1 MRTGLVKPAVTSALL
16 IALIGFMTAR
26 AGAQVVTLPFPGP
39 TPSAGSTLSGLIING
54 IVDLDTIDLTVSTT
68 TNNGTGITV
77 NSGGDLLAE
86 MLTVNVTGSSGV
98 GVLVQNGEAGLT
110 DTNILTTGTNGTG
123 VKLGTNGNIW
133 MQGGSVETQGTDGQ
147 AIHVFPSTSGQ
158 VQGTFVGATVKSD
171 HGRGIF
177 AQGNVNATVDFWDR
191 ASLTG
196 GNGVLLD
203 DRANGGFI
211 NLDGTNDVRFVGDID
226 ATRAPADV
234 HDVNV
239 TLRQNSKLTGAT
251 NENSLAGAIEI
262 ASAEGF
268 TTAADFTEFP
278 GLPKQNVNLLVDETS
293 TWNMTKS
300 STLDEL
306 EVFPG
311 ALIKFVGP
319 NNGPFTT
326 LAAKS
331 LTGSGGIFAMNV
343 DLGRAKGDLLV
354 IQTTIAGFNEHHLRI
369 TNLDQGADLPPGT
382 ALLVVVTNQTSGLEF
397 PSNLVDGGTYKY
409 ETERGNGRSGL
420 DKHNWYLIRADEIHP
435 PDTTPSPTA
444 VPSQPPPIQTP
455 TPLPGGGPNPTPI
468 PSPTP
473 TPSRT
478 PLPPRPIPPGG
489 EESIDWPAPLAPR
502 DDLTNTANA
511 AIGTYSATIPLFYA
525 DTQTLIERL
534 GELRL
539 GIPAAAPQQLPDEK
553 GVLEPK
559 QVLPPSAP
567 RSTSGWAVWIRSFG
581 SGMQIDND
589 VSRVFDQD
597 IGGVQLGADK
607 RLGALWNGDAYL
619 GVFGSYIY
627 GSRDFRDGGDG
638 STNAFSLGAY
648 ATWIHPRGWYA
659 DMVFKYT
666 QMWNEFSTPTLENSI
681 ATGDYDIPAVGGS
694 LEGGKRFDFAGG
706 RFFIE
711 PEAQLAGVWEN
722 ETRYVASNGL
732 HVHGDD
738 QTSLRGH
745 LGGRVG
751 MHFDFS
757 QRRAIEPYLRAEVI
771 EEFLTGDTVTT
782 NSTSFDSHL
791 SGTTGRF
798 GSGLTTRLGQSV
810 YVYGEYDYLTGD
822 HLEQPWQVS
831 AGLRW
836 QW

>member
-1 MRTGLVKPAVTSALL
+1 MKQGYLRYLVRLASQISL
-16 IALIGFMTAR
+16 IFFIAIR
-26 AGAQVVTLPFPGP
+26 ANAQQVTLPSPGP
-39 TPSAGSTLSGLIING
+39 TPAAGSTISGLIIDG
-54 IVDLDTIDLTVSTT
+54 VVDLGVIDLTINTSTSH
-68 TNNGTGITV
+68 GTGITV
-77 NSGGDLLAE
+77 HSGGDLLAE
-86 MLTVNVTGSSGV
+86 MLTVNVTGNSGV
-98 GVLVQNGEAGLT
+98 GVLAENGEAGLT
-110 DTNILTTGTNGTG
+110 DTNILTTGNHGTG
-123 VKLGTNGNIW
+123 VKLDTNGNIW
-133 MQGGSVETQGTDGQ
+133 MQGGSVETQGGDGQ

-158 VQGTFVGATVKSD
+158 VQGTFVGTTVRSD
-171 HGRGIF
+171 HGPGIF
-177 AQGNVNATVDFWDR
+177 AQGNVNATLDFWDG

-196 GNGVLLD
+196 GNGVDLD
-203 DRANGGFI
+203 DRANGGFV
-211 NLDGTNDVRFVGDID
+211 NLNGTNDVRFVGDID
-226 ATRAPADV
+226 ATRAPPTT

-239 TLRQNSKLTGAT
+239 TLRQNSSLTGAT
-251 NENSLAGAIEI
+251 NENTLAGAIEI

-278 GLPKQNVNLLVDETS
+278 DLPKQNVNLLVDETS

-311 ALIKFVGP
+311 ALINFVGP

-326 LAAKS
+326 LVAKS
-331 LTGSGGIFAMNV
+331 LIGQGGIFAMNV

-354 IQTTIAGFNEHHLRI
+354 IQTTMAGFNEHHLRI
-369 TNLDQGADLPPGT
+369 TNLDQGADLPPGI

-409 ETERGNGRSGL
+409 ETERGNGTSGL
-420 DKHNWYLIRADEIHP
+420 DMHNWYLVRADEIHP
-435 PDTTPSPTA
+435 PETTPTPTA

-455 TPLPGGGPNPTPI
+455 TPLPGGGPNPTPL
-468 PSPTP
+468 PSLTP
-473 TPSRT
+473 TPSLT
-478 PLPPRPIPPGG
+478 PLPPRPTPPGG
-489 EESIDWPAPLAPR
+489 EEPIDWPTPLDPR

-511 AIGTYSATIPLFYA
+511 AIGTYSATIPLYYA
-525 DTQTLIERL
+525 DMQTLIERL

-539 GIPAAAPQQLPDEK
+539 GIPAASEQLPGEK
-553 GVLEPK
+553 GALEPK
-559 QVLPPSAP
+559 QMVPPQAP
-567 RSTSGWAVWIRSFG
+567 RPTSEWAVWIRAFG
-581 SGMQIDND
+581 SSMRVNND

-597 IGGVQLGADK
+597 LGGVQLGADK
-607 RLGALWNGDAYL
+607 HLGTLWSGDAYL

-627 GSRDFRDGGDG
+627 GSRDFRDRGDG

-659 DMVFKYT
+659 DMVLKYT
-666 QMWNEFSTPTLENSI
+666 QMWNDFNTPTLENST

-694 LEGGKRFDFAGG
+694 LELGKRFDFAGG

-722 ETRYVASNGL
+722 ETDYAASNGL
-732 HVHGDD
+732 RVHGDD
-738 QTSLRGH
+738 QTSLRGRF
-745 LGGRVG
+745 GGRVG

-757 QRRAIEPYLRAEVI
+757 QGRAIEPYLRVEVI
-771 EEFLTGDTVTT
+771 EEFLTGNTVTT
-782 NSTSFDSHL
+782 NTTGFDSHL

-798 GSGLTTRLGQSV
+798 GGGLTARLSESL
-810 YVYGEYDYLTGD
+810 YMYGEYDYLTGD